1 MSDSKGDDNTQNGQG
16 QGGGQQADPSKLF
29 SKGYNEGIE
38 KQEERVLKKFSEITG
53 QEFASID
60 DVYGWGKTSS
70 QKLAESISD
79 PTATEEYKTL
89 QQSVN
94 EYKTKLTEA
103 ENRAQ
108 AIQDQYKFDS
118 THSAVAS
125 QLKDS
130 AEFNIPENDVKALF
144 AVRHDI
150 EWKEGKAI
158 VKKKDGTPLMDENGN
173 YKPLESALSEFYK
186 TYTKPST
193 AGTGGGSGDGGD
205 VKPKYADFKEA
216 NQNKDYEKV
225 QKLYDQATVAG
236 GWEEKDAPAL

>member
-1 MSDSKGDDNTQNGQG
+1 MSDLGNDPAPQDPTVEEPKT
-16 QGGGQQADPSKLF
+16 DPSKLF
-29 SKGYNEGIE
+29 SKGYNEGIDTQE
-38 KQEERVLKKFSEITG
+38 KRVLKKFSEITG
-53 QEFASID
+53 QEFGSID
-60 DVYGWGKTSS
+60 DAYDWGKTAS

-79 PTATEEYKTL
+79 PTATEEYKAL

-94 EYKTKLTEA
+94 EYKTKLAEA
-103 ENRAQ
+103 EKKAQ
-108 AIQDQYKFDS
+108 AIQHQYKFDS

-130 AEFNIPENDVKALF
+130 AEFNIPENDVKELF

-186 TYTKPST
+186 NYTKPST
-193 AGTGGGSGDGGD
+193 AGTGGGSGDGGE
-205 VKPKYADFKEA
+205 VKPKFADYKA
-216 NQNKDYEKV
+216 AYSSGNNKRQSE
-225 QKLYDQATVAG
+225 LIGQAKAAG
-236 GWEEKDAPAL
+236 GWEEPDAPPVK